1 MSRLLRAEL
10 LKIRTV
16 RTFLWIALADVA
28 LVLITAVSVAASE
41 SAIHGPEDDR
51 AIAHIAAVAIVL
63 ALIGGIVVMGAE
75 AKHGTITQ
83 TLLVTPV
90 RESVLLVKAAVAA
103 AIGLALAVLSEALV
117 LAITI
122 PGAGLDV
129 DNARL
134 ALVGILIA
142 AALAG
147 ALGAGL
153 GALVHAQ
160 GAAITISLVW
170 LLVGENLVAV
180 VNESATKHT
189 PGRTFAA
196 LASGERTAGDL
207 LGMGAGAV
215 GAGVWTALLLAAGLL
230 AFLGRDV

>member
-63 ALIGGIVVMGAE
+63 ALIGGIVVVGGE

-103 AIGLALAVLSEALV
+103 VIGLALAVLSEALV

-129 DNARL
+129 DNARR

-153 GALVHAQ
+153 GAVVHAQ

-180 VNESATKHT
+180 VSGSATKHT

-196 LASGERTAGDL
+196 LASGEPTGGDL

-215 GAGVWTALLLAAGLL
+215 GAGVWTALFLAAGLL
-230 AFLGRDV
+230 TFLGRDV

>member
-1 MSRLLRAEL
+1 MSRLVRAEL

-16 RTFLWIALADVA
+16 RTFLWIALANVA
-28 LVLITAVSVAASE
+28 FVLITAVSVAVSE

-51 AIAHIAAVAIVL
+51 AVAHIAAVAIVL
-63 ALIGGIVVMGAE
+63 ALISGIVVVGGE

-90 RESVLLVKAAVAA
+90 RERVLLVKAAVAA
-103 AIGLALAVLSEALV
+103 VIGLALAVLSEALV

-122 PGAGLDV
+122 PGAGVDV

-153 GALVHAQ
+153 GAVVHAQ

-180 VNESATKHT
+180 ISDSATKHT

-196 LASGERTAGDL
+196 LASGERTGGEL
-207 LGMGAGAV
+207 LGMAAGGV
-215 GAGVWTALLLAAGLL
+215 GAGVWAALFLVAGLL